1 MKIAA
6 VFPPYTHKIFA
17 ENLKVVDN
25 YFGKFQPLNLLY
37 AAAYMKK
44 AGHDVIVVD
53 ANAERL
59 SPDSCLKRLREFSP
73 DILCFNLSTYMFHDT
88 LKWIRIMKEATGL
101 PVLVGGINL
110 RLYPE
115 ETMSHT
121 EIDYAVTDE
130 ADPALPLLLEA
141 IGGGASPE
149 GIPGVAYRE
158 GGEVRITRAAAAKLD
173 FDKFPFPA
181 RELIDNSLYYEH
193 ISQRRNFTI
202 ALAAT
207 GCPYNCR
214 FCAVPEKA
222 YSLRSVEN
230 VVGEIDECHKRY
242 GIREIDYFDA
252 VFTTNRNWIMRF
264 CEEVSAGG
272 YGVEWSC
279 RARADNLNAEMTAS
293 MSRAGCKR
301 IYIGIESGREEILN
315 NVNKKLTIGK
325 VMEAIRL
332 CRESSIRPLGF
343 FMIGNPGE
351 TRETAMNTIRFA
363 RSLGLDYAQFSRT
376 IAKPFSQL
384 DKELTERNGRNYWKE
399 YILGAESEKRLPTPW
414 TDMSEREIERLTRLA
429 YLAFYFRPGY
439 ILKML
444 MKVKSLGELR
454 RYAKVALMM
463 LFHGSEAG

>member
-1 MKIAA
+1 
-6 VFPPYTHKIFA
+6 
-17 ENLKVVDN
+17 
-25 YFGKFQPLNLLY
+25 
-37 AAAYMKK
+37 
-44 AGHDVIVVD
+44 
-53 ANAERL
+53 
-59 SPDSCLKRLREFSP
+59 
-73 DILCFNLSTYMFHDT
+73 
-88 LKWIRIMKEATGL
+88 
-101 PVLVGGINL
+101 
-110 RLYPE
+110 
-115 ETMSHT
+115 
-121 EIDYAVTDE
+121 
-130 ADPALPLLLEA
+130 
-141 IGGGASPE
+141 
-149 GIPGVAYRE
+149 
-158 GGEVRITRAAAAKLD
+158 
-173 FDKFPFPA
+173 
-181 RELIDNSLYYEH
+181 
-193 ISQRRNFTI
+193 
-202 ALAAT
+202 
-207 GCPYNCR
+207 
-214 FCAVPEKA
+214 
-222 YSLRSVEN
+222 
-230 VVGEIDECHKRY
+230 
-242 GIREIDYFDA
+242 
-252 VFTTNRNWIMRF
+252 MRF